1 MSLCTTASLEVDFWL
16 FSFGQVELFYIHI
29 LIWTCFVSRIWS
41 ISESDPWAA
50 EKQVCAVEFEW
61 TVPHVL
67 VSAFAL
73 RCHLLQM
80 FYPDVF

>member
-1 MSLCTTASLEVDFWL
+1 
-16 FSFGQVELFYIHI
+16 
-29 LIWTCFVSRIWS
+29 VSRIWS

-80 FYPDVF
+80 FYPDVFYWGGLFIYVCVYVCLCVCVCVLNI